1 MKLVTFTHNGTTRA
15 GALVEGDLVV
25 DLHAADV
32 SIPGTLLELLQADG
46 DAMLRAKEIARRA
59 KDVATGATDGIALT
73 DVMLEA
79 PIPRPGKALAIG
91 LNYRDHAEETGQE
104 IPKHPIVFA
113 KVTTCI
119 TGPGTPIHIPRV
131 SSMVDWEGELCFVT
145 GKTARYVEREDA
157 LDYVAGYMI
166 GNDVSVRDWQSHAA
180 TWTTGK
186 GFDTH
191 GPIGPWLVTSDE
203 VDGSDLHIQTFVNDV
218 LKQDSTTAQLI
229 FGVPD
234 LVAYLSSAFTLEPGD
249 VVFTGTPSGVGVAR
263 RPREFLKPGDTVR
276 IEIEGLGTLENPVT
290 EEPA

>member
-1 MKLVTFTHNGTTRA
+1 MRLVTFTYNERTRV
-15 GALVEGDLVV
+15 GVLVDGGLVL
-25 DLHAADV
+25 DLHVADA
-32 SIPGTLLELLQADG
+32 SMPPTLLELLQAG
-46 DAMLRAKEIARRA
+46 DKAMQCA
-59 KDVATGATDGIALT
+59 KDVAEGATDGIALT
-73 DVMLEA
+73 DVVLEA

-91 LNYRDHAEETGQE
+91 LNYRDHAEETNQE
-104 IPKHPIVFA
+104 IPKHPIVFS

-119 TGPGTPIHIPRV
+119 TGPGKPIHIPRV
-131 SSMVDWEGELCFVT
+131 SSMVDWEGELCFVI
-145 GKTARYVEREDA
+145 GRTARYVEREDA

-203 VDGSDLHIQTFVNDV
+203 VDGSDLRIQTFVNDV

-234 LVAYLSSAFTLEPGD
+234 LVAYLSTAFTLEPGD

-276 IEIEGLGTLENPVT
+276 IEIEGFGTLENPVT
-290 EEPA
+290 EEPV

>member
-1 MKLVTFTHNGTTRA
+1 MKLVTFAHDGSMRA
-15 GALVEGDLVV
+15 GAIVEGDRVV
-25 DLHAADV
+25 DLHAADA
-32 SIPGTLLELLQADG
+32 SIPASLLELLQAG
-46 DAMLRAKEIARRA
+46 GEVMQRA
-59 KDVATGATDGIALT
+59 KDIAQNAVGGIALA
-73 DVMLEA
+73 DVTLQA
-79 PIPRPGKALAIG
+79 PIARPGKALAIG

-119 TGPGTPIHIPRV
+119 TGPGMPVHIPRV
-131 SSMVDWEGELCFVT
+131 SSMVDWEGELCFVI
-145 GKTARYVEREDA
+145 GRTARYVAQEDA
-157 LDYVAGYMI
+157 LGYIAGYMI

-203 VDGSDLHIQTFVNDV
+203 VDPGDLRVRTYVNDV

-229 FGVPD
+229 FAVPE
-234 LVAYLSSAFTLEPGD
+234 LVAYLSTAFTLEPGD

-276 IEIEGLGTLENPVT
+276 VEIAGLGVLENPVT
-290 EEPA
+290 KEPGA